1 MAMFRIAQNAKIT
14 LDGKPS
20 NFFSMKQGLYIRI
33 HLARNS
39 PTVGRVLVADRIE
52 AFTTA
57 PAGTGGDPGLRRR
70 SDRPGSKR

>member
-1 MAMFRIAQNAKIT
+1 MAMIRIAENAKIT
-14 LDGKPS
+14 LDGKAS
-20 NFFSMKQGLYIRI
+20 NFFSMKRGLFVRV

-39 PTVGRVLVADRIE
+39 PKVGRDLVADRIE

-70 SDRPGSKR
+70 SDRPGSKK